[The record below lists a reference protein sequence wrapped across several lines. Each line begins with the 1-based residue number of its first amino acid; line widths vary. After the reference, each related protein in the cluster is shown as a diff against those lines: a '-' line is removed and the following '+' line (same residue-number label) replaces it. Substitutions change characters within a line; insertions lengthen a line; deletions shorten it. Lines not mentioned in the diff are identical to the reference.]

1 MKFTSYFL
9 HTRTRPDRA
18 EIRDEWIEAVIA
30 EPDRAETQTDGRLRL
45 WKKIP
50 EMDNRALRVILLDD
64 GTTVHN
70 GFFDSRVKL

>member
-18 EIRDEWIEAVIA
+18 VIRDEWIEAVIA
-30 EPDRAETQTDGRLRL
+30 APDRTEIQTDGRLRL

-50 EMDNRALRVILLDD
+50 EMDNRALRVILLEDR
-64 GTTVHN
+64 TSVHN
-70 GFFDSRVKL
+70 SFFDRNAKL